1 MMWLTII
8 SIICTVVSIIFAI
21 VSICQAKKAW
31 QYKEE
36 VINVKDAMEI
46 KAISETYKDARLKF
60 LQETRADDWYKGKD
74 VNPIISPMESALA
87 RIDSV
92 FPLMK
97 DSVPLKDM
105 VNEVSSVIRQFDK
118 CTKTSKRKAYDTLGE
133 IGQLL
138 QDVLHSQTKKAI

>member
-8 SIICTVVSIIFAI
+8 SIISTVVSIIFAI

-118 CTKTSKRKAYDTLGE
+118 STKVSKRKTYDTLGE
-133 IGQLL
+133 IGQIL
-138 QDVLHSQTKKAI
+138 QDVLHSQTAKAV